1 MHPMTSEDVSPAP
14 RPAPQR
20 SSGFAPSGWL
30 VFMLLIVLATVL
42 FRYRTPIWNDLLN
55 PQAGPR
61 AVTPAG
67 SLSGAEQSQI
77 EIFKSAAPS
86 VVHVTTSNSIARG
99 PDVTEMPR
107 GAGTGIVWSE
117 DGYIVTNFHVVAG
130 ADSAQVTLADN
141 SSYRATAVG
150 YDPAT
155 DIAVLKIP
163 ATRGQ
168 LKPIKIGT
176 SSELQ
181 VGQNVFAIGSPF
193 GLDQTLTVGVISG
206 LGRQIPNADQTGMIA
221 DVIQTDAAINPGNS
235 GGPLLDSQGR
245 LIGLNTAI
253 LNPNNQGSSVGIG
266 FAVPVDAIN
275 RVVPQLIRSGRV
287 ERVGMG
293 VLVVAESEMAR
304 YREQGVA
311 GLDEPGVLIRR
322 VEPGS
327 GAAQADLRGNRFN
340 ETTGENEL
348 GDLIVAVDATPITS
362 MNDLSKALEGRSAG
376 DTVTLTII
384 RNGQRSEVPVT
395 LGILG
400 QAVE

>member
-1 MHPMTSEDVSPAP
+1 VV
-14 RPAPQR
+14 
-20 SSGFAPSGWL
+20 L
-30 VFMLLIVLATVL
+30 MLLIVLATVL
-42 FRYRTPIWNDLLN
+42 FRYRMPIWNDLLN
-55 PQAGPR
+55 PQAGAR

-67 SLSGAEQSQI
+67 SLSDAELTQI
-77 EIFKSAAPS
+77 EIFKSASPA
-86 VVHVTTSNSIARG
+86 VVHVTTSIAVAQG
-99 PDVTEMPR
+99 QNVMEMPR

-117 DGYIVTNFHVVAG
+117 DGYLVTNFHVVAG
-130 ADSAQVTLADN
+130 TESAQVTLADN
-141 SSYRATAVG
+141 SSYRATVVG
-150 YDPAT
+150 LDPAT

-163 ATRGQ
+163 ATPGQ
-168 LKPIKIGT
+168 LKPIAVGT

-206 LGRQIPNADQTGMIA
+206 LGRQIPNADQSGMIA

-266 FAVPVDAIN
+266 FAVPVDALN

-293 VLVVAESEMAR
+293 VVVLGESEIAR

-311 GLDEPGVLIRR
+311 GLDEPGLLIRS

-327 GAAQADLRGNRFN
+327 GAAQAGLRGNRFD
-340 ETTGENEL
+340 ETTGVFEL
-348 GDLIVAVDATPITS
+348 GDLIVAVDGNAVTS
-362 MNDLSKALEGRSAG
+362 MAELSKALEGRAAG
-376 DTVTLTII
+376 DTVTLTVV
-384 RNGQRSEVPVT
+384 RNGERIEVPVT
-395 LGILG
+395 LAVLG
-400 QAVE
+400 QAAE